1 MSKNK
6 IDSGTV
12 QSNPQSGFEKDVGSS
27 RHLIHLYHGILC
39 LIFLVHPLAP
49 TVLTYL
55 DVEFIPT
62 VWHRDGEV
70 EIKPG
75 LPEDFLQRPWSNTD
89 MTRSA
94 ARRPTNSPWQGKSG
108 KYGNGSTTKESRK

>member
-1 MSKNK
+1 M
-6 IDSGTV
+6 DL
-12 QSNPQSGFEKDVGSS
+12 
-27 RHLIHLYHGILC
+27 R

-55 DVEFIPT
+55 DVDFVPT

-75 LPEDFLQRPWSNTD
+75 LSENLLQRPWSNTD

-108 KYGNGSTTKESRK
+108 KYGNGSTAKEGRK

>member
-1 MSKNK
+1 M
-6 IDSGTV
+6 DL
-12 QSNPQSGFEKDVGSS
+12 
-27 RHLIHLYHGILC
+27 R

-55 DVEFIPT
+55 DVEFVPT

-70 EIKPG
+70 EIEPG

-108 KYGNGSTTKESRK
+108 KYGNGSTMKEGRK

>member
-1 MSKNK
+1 MDLS
-6 IDSGTV
+6 
-12 QSNPQSGFEKDVGSS
+12 
-27 RHLIHLYHGILC
+27 
-39 LIFLVHPLAP
+39 LIFFVHPLAP

-55 DVEFIPT
+55 DVEFVPT

-108 KYGNGSTTKESRK
+108 KQAWRESIAGEMGRIVPQESRESGSGQDDSST